1 MRPAITIVPL
11 ASLPAGTKGRG
22 AQASVAHR
30 FDKWER
36 EACDDGWGP
45 QGEDHANAPAAAA
58 DGDARGAEAP
68 LPALPRTKVLP
79 ETARSILTRNTSPDI
94 GFEVSINPYRG
105 CEHGCSYCYAR
116 PSHSYLDLSPG
127 LDFETRIVAKTNA
140 ADLLRQAFDR
150 PSYVARP
157 LALGTVTDAYQP
169 LERRLRLTRA
179 VVEVLAEY
187 RHAFAVVTK
196 SALVERDLDLIA
208 PMAAQRLAT
217 VHVSLTTLDDA
228 LARRLEPRAASPRR
242 RLQTIER
249 LARSGVPVGV
259 SVSPLIPFLNEP
271 ELEAILEAA
280 AQAGACSAF
289 SVLLRLPWELAPLFR
304 AWLQRHVPDRAQ
316 RIMARVQEMRG
327 GRDNDPRFGTR
338 MTGQGPWSALM
349 RQRFEVAARRHGLD
363 RTGVALDLSA
373 FRRGAQTAARP
384 SRSAPPP
391 VDAGRPAAESAFAM
405 PRQTELF

>member
-11 ASLPAGTKGRG
+11 APLPAGTKGRG
-22 AQASVAHR
+22 AQTHVAHR
-30 FDKWER
+30 FEKWER
-36 EACDDGWGP
+36 EACEDGWGHE
-45 QGEDHANAPAAAA
+45 GEDQATAPAAAT
-58 DGDARGAEAP
+58 DEDARSAEAP
-68 LPALPRTKVLP
+68 PPARPRTEVMP
-79 ETARSILTRNTSPDI
+79 EIARSILTRNTSPDI
-94 GFEVSINPYRG
+94 GFDVSINPYRG

-140 ADLLRQAFDR
+140 AALLRQALDR

-169 LERRLRLTRA
+169 VERRLRLTRA

-208 PMAAQRLAT
+208 PMAAQRLAA

-228 LARRLEPRAASPRR
+228 LARRLEPRAVSPRR

-271 ELEAILEAA
+271 ELEAILGAA
-280 AQAGACSAF
+280 AQAGARSAF
-289 SVLLRLPWELAPLFR
+289 SVVLRLPWELAPLFR
-304 AWLQRHVPDRAQ
+304 EWLQRHVPDRAQ

-338 MTGQGPWSALM
+338 MTGQGPWSALI
-349 RQRFEVAARRHGLD
+349 RQRFEVAARRHGLS

-373 FRRGAQTAARP
+373 FRRSGQAAASPLPTAPTPAGTARP
-384 SRSAPPP
+384 GAGSA
-391 VDAGRPAAESAFAM
+391 SAT
-405 PRQTELF
+405 PRQAELF